1 MNETSVLKKTLR
13 EFKTAPCTALKDMG
27 NTVEYLLGNTVE
39 KRVLET
45 EDIEE
50 LSERVKREQVRK
62 GNSGN
67 GGNNAGKL

>member
-13 EFKTAPCTALKDMG
+13 EFKTAPCTSLKDMG
-27 NTVEYLLGNTVE
+27 NTVKYLLGNTVE

-50 LSERVKREQVRK
+50 LSERVKREEVRR
-62 GNSGN
+62 GNGG